1 MAAVKEATD
10 GAGVDV
16 ILDIMGAKYLDAN
29 VDSLA
34 MDGRLVIIGMQGGV
48 KGELRI
54 DKVLGKR
61 ATVTATS
68 LRFRDLTDKARICRL
83 VEEQAWPMYTS
94 GQIKPAPV
102 ETFALP
108 DAADAHRRLESGEVL
123 GKIALTL

>member
-54 DKVLGKR
+54 DKVLNKR

-68 LRFRDLTDKARICRL
+68 LRFRDLADKARICRL
-83 VEEQAWPMYTS
+83 VEEQAWPMYAS

-108 DAADAHRRLESGEVL
+108 DAANAHRRLESGEVL